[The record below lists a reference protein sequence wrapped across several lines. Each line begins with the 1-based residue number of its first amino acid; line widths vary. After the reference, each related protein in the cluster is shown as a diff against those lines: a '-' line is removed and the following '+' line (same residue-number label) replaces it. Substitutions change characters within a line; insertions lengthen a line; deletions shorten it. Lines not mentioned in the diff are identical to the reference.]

1 MAKMHVKSGDK
12 VVVLSGKDKG
22 KEGTVLRAKPTEGKV
37 LVEGVAVAKKA
48 VRPNAQNQQG
58 GIIEQEAF
66 IDASNVM
73 VVCPTCGKPT
83 RPAASP
89 PALATTS
96 TTRARRSASARSAA
110 PSSRSLTA
118 SRWGSPRY
126 SFEKCASRNFS
137 LEYRGLSALRA
148 KGSDQQV
155 LLGCGSWCGHKS
167 GFGFL
172 ENTKVDLGPEWRAL
186 LGLRETSS
194 SRANSCDNHLTEK
207 DKRIRW
213 SPRMRTQIW
222 IWARAKHKRRF
233 GLTPMLAQRVEMPS
247 LMSARVECGRI
258 RALDALSAPFLL
270 AYCIKCA
277 HPMRAGPHWMRR
289 DEKCG
294 LSAPAVRR
302 VCPGGLWTS
311 RACERRV

>member
-1 MAKMHVKSGDK
+1 M
-12 VVVLSGKDKG
+12 
-22 KEGTVLRAKPTEGKV
+22 
-37 LVEGVAVAKKA
+37 
-48 VRPNAQNQQG
+48 
-58 GIIEQEAF
+58 
-66 IDASNVM
+66 
-73 VVCPTCGKPT
+73 
-83 RPAASP
+83 
-89 PALATTS
+89 
-96 TTRARRSASARSAA
+96 
-110 PSSRSLTA
+110 
-118 SRWGSPRY
+118 
-126 SFEKCASRNFS
+126 
-137 LEYRGLSALRA
+137 
-148 KGSDQQV
+148 
-155 LLGCGSWCGHKS
+155 
-167 GFGFL
+167 

-233 GLTPMLAQRVEMPS
+233 GLTPMLAQRVEMTS

-311 RACERRV
+311 RACERRAGISVCKGINCFLASVGRESSAAGA